1 MYLLYFFRIFCAILI
16 LIITRRVPV
25 YKKPHNQLLITSVYH
40 LLQILCLTGL
50 ALSISAHVFLNRL
63 YNVNYGN
70 EGDDAPSAED
80 ETVYK
85 ISYAI
90 CCFSLAVS
98 AGSTLLLPISSI
110 SNEVLHRYPDSWY
123 IKWLNAS
130 LIQGKSKAIV

>member
-1 MYLLYFFRIFCAILI
+1 MYLFRISCAILI
-16 LIITRRVPV
+16 VI
-25 YKKPHNQLLITSVYH
+25 ITSVYH
-40 LLQILCLTGL
+40 LSQILCLTGL
-50 ALSISAHVFLNRL
+50 ALSISAHIFLNRL